1 MNGLRIHSLEV
12 QLGNRLALS
21 DIKAEFLPGRLHTIL
36 GPNGAGK
43 STLLR
48 ALVGIEPAI
57 RSEIFLDG
65 QPLSA
70 LSRRQRAQSMAYLP
84 QSQLVHWGMTARR
97 IVALGRLP
105 YTHGHTRLSAG
116 DEDAITRA
124 MTDTD
129 TLGFANR
136 PADQLSGGERAR
148 VLLARALAVDAPILL
163 ADEPLAALD
172 PGHQIDVMRLLL
184 EQARRGKTV
193 ITVLHD
199 LTLASRYCDTVLV
212 LDDGRVAGAGAPEAV
227 LTSELLARVYGITA
241 LRQMEDG
248 RTILYPNGRAG

>member
-1 MNGLRIHSLEV
+1 MKGLRIQSLEV
-12 QLGNRLALS
+12 QLGKRLALS
-21 DIKAEFLPGRLHTIL
+21 GIKAEFLPGRLHAIL

-48 ALVGIEPAI
+48 ALVGIEPTV
-57 RSEIFLDG
+57 RSEIYLGD

-70 LSRRQRAQSMAYLP
+70 LSRRQRARSIAYLP
-84 QSQLVHWGMTARR
+84 QSQVVHWGMTARR

-136 PADQLSGGERAR
+136 PIDQLSGGERAR

-184 EQARRGKTV
+184 NQARRGKTV

-212 LDDGRVAGAGAPEAV
+212 LENGRVANAGTPEVV
-227 LTSELLARVYGITA
+227 LTPELLARVYGITA
-241 LRQMEDG
+241 LRQTEDG
-248 RTILYPNGRAG
+248 QTILYPNGRAG

>member
-1 MNGLRIHSLEV
+1 MSGLRIQSLEV
-12 QLGNRLALS
+12 QLGKRLALS
-21 DIKAEFLPGRLHTIL
+21 GIKAEFLPGSLHAIL

-48 ALVGIEPAI
+48 ALVGIEPTI
-57 RSEIFLDG
+57 RSEIYLGD

-70 LSRRQRAQSMAYLP
+70 LSRRQRARSISYLP
-84 QSQLVHWGMTARR
+84 QSQVVHWGMTARR

-105 YTHGHTRLSAG
+105 YTHGHTRLSAV

-124 MTDTD
+124 MTETD

-136 PADQLSGGERAR
+136 PVDQLSGGERAR

-172 PGHQIDVMRLLL
+172 PGHQIDVMRLLRD
-184 EQARRGKTV
+184 QARHGKTV

-212 LDDGRVAGAGAPEAV
+212 LEEGRVAGAGAPEAV
-227 LTSELLARVYGITA
+227 LTPELLARVYGITA
-241 LRQMEDG
+241 LRQTEDG
-248 RTILYPNGRAG
+248 QTILYPNGRAG

>member
-1 MNGLRIHSLEV
+1 MNALRIKLLDV
-12 QLGNRLALS
+12 QLGGRLALS
-21 DIKAEFLPGRLHTIL
+21 GIQAEFQPGRLHAVL

-57 RSEIFLDG
+57 RSEISLNG

-70 LSRRQRAQSMAYLP
+70 LSRRQRARSISYLP
-84 QSQLVHWGMTARR
+84 QSQVVHWGMTARR
-97 IVALGRLP
+97 VVALGRLP

-124 MTDTD
+124 MTATD
-129 TLGFANR
+129 TLGFQKR
-136 PADQLSGGERAR
+136 PIDQLSGGERAR

-172 PGHQIDVMRLLL
+172 PGHQIDVMRLLRK
-184 EQARRGKTV
+184 QAKAGKTV
-193 ITVLHD
+193 IAVLHD

-212 LDDGRVAGAGAPEAV
+212 LDNSRVAGAGAPEAV
-227 LTSELLARVYGITA
+227 LTPNLLARIYGITA
-241 LRQMEDG
+241 LRRTEDG

>member
-1 MNGLRIHSLEV
+1 MNGLRIQSLEV
-12 QLGNRLALS
+12 ELGKRLALS
-21 DIKAEFLPGRLHTIL
+21 SIKAAFLPGRLHAIL

-48 ALVGIEPAI
+48 ALVGIEPTI
-57 RSEIFLDG
+57 RSEIYLGD

-70 LSRRQRAQSMAYLP
+70 LSRRQRARSISYLP
-84 QSQLVHWGMTARR
+84 QSQVVHWGMTARR
-97 IVALGRLP
+97 VVALGRLP

-136 PADQLSGGERAR
+136 PIDQLSGGERAR
-148 VLLARALAVDAPILL
+148 VLLARALAVDALILL

-172 PGHQIDVMRLLL
+172 PGHQIDVMRLLRN
-184 EQARRGKTV
+184 QARRGKTV

-199 LTLASRYCDTVLV
+199 LTLASRYCDTALV
-212 LDDGRVAGAGAPEAV
+212 LEEGRMANAGAPEAV
-227 LTSELLARVYGITA
+227 LTPELLARVYGITA
-241 LRQMEDG
+241 LRQAEDG